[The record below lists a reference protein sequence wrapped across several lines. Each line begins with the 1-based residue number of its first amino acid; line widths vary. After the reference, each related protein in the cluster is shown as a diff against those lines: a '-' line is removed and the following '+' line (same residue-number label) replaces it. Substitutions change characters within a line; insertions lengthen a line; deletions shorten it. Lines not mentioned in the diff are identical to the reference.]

1 VFCHLVVLVRL
12 SVPVQV
18 IDWKDSSPMGML
30 NPTHSLTHSL
40 FWRLLQARLVPS
52 RYLLEQRRPLVEE
65 GMGGW
70 EGKGTE
76 GRVCPP
82 ALNHTSAIDIVH
94 GIPHFEVLAC
104 SAD

>member
-1 VFCHLVVLVRL
+1 
-12 SVPVQV
+12 
-18 IDWKDSSPMGML
+18 
-30 NPTHSLTHSL
+30 
-40 FWRLLQARLVPS
+40 
-52 RYLLEQRRPLVEE
+52 VEE

-82 ALNHTSAIDIVH
+82 ALNHTSAVDIVH